1 MKWTDLTE
9 YFVLGCILAGG
20 VAAFYYVRP
29 NTDLQF
35 TIGVMTSIAYV
46 IWGIIHHALKKDLH
60 TRIVIEYMLMG
71 AIAIVLLATVL
82 KT

>member
-1 MKWTDLTE
+1 MRWADVME
-9 YFVLGCILAGG
+9 YFVLGGILIGG

-29 NTDLQF
+29 NTSLQF
-35 TIGVMTSIAYV
+35 TIGVMTSISYV
-46 IWGIIHHALKKDLH
+46 IWGIIHHAIKKDLH

-71 AIAIVLLATVL
+71 AIAVVLLATIL

>member
-9 YFVLGCILAGG
+9 YFVLGCVLVGG
-20 VAAFYYVRP
+20 VGAFYYVRSD
-29 NTDLQF
+29 TQLQF
-35 TIGVMTSIAYV
+35 TIGVITSIAYV
-46 IWGIIHHALKKDLH
+46 IWGMIHHARKKDLH